1 MEQEKD
7 MSDQIRMVSG
17 VAFSGENNLYFSQ
30 DGFTALVT
38 SQVSDIHFI
47 NRYGFK
53 KAKKEKGYSTIE
65 GCIRQTMDLPI
76 ENSGQH

>member
-1 MEQEKD
+1 
-7 MSDQIRMVSG
+7 MSDQIRMFSG
-17 VAFSGENNLYFSQ
+17 VAFSGDSNLYFSQ

-38 SQVSDIHFI
+38 SQVSDIEFI
-47 NRYGFK
+47 NREGFK
-53 KAKKEKGYSTIE
+53 KVKKEKGYSTIE

>member
-1 MEQEKD
+1 MEQGKD
-7 MSDQIRMVSG
+7 MSDQIRMFSG
-17 VAFSGENNLYFSQ
+17 VAFSGDSNLYFSQ

-38 SQVSDIHFI
+38 SQVSDIELI
-47 NRYGFK
+47 NREGFK
-53 KAKKEKGYSTIE
+53 KSSKEKGYSIIE